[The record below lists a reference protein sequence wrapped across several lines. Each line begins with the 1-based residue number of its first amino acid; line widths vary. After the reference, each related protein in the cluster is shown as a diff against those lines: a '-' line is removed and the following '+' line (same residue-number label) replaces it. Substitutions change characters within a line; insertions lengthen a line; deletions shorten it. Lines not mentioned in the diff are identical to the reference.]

1 MATRHINWILILKA
15 WAMLWVVIGHA
26 TMCDIEELAT
36 APVYENLFYR
46 FAYSFHMALFMFVAG
61 YLFYMT
67 RIVPA
72 DRHWTYLAMAR
83 NKVKRLIIPCVVF
96 SLIAFALKFAFP
108 GAVERQV
115 SLQWRDVLHMVIYP
129 VDNPLREMWFIITLM
144 WLFLLMP
151 LWHWAVRRPARLA
164 ATVIA
169 LAVINMLDPQVDLLC
184 IGNVCTHAVWFFMG
198 IVACRYGDALFD
210 LKRRMRG
217 HSTTIFIAGIAAYA
231 FGWWHEVP
239 FIITFGG
246 IVLSIGLALAADK
259 YLPWL
264 FRSFRDYTYQIFLM
278 GIFVQMAVKVVYLR
292 LGIPHPAAY
301 LMSILL
307 GLYIP
312 VLVSKAIE
320 RTGWRPLHIATG
332 LRAAKTQ

>member
-1 MATRHINWILILKA
+1 
-15 WAMLWVVIGHA
+15 MLWVIIGHA
-26 TMCDIEELAT
+26 TMGDVAELDT
-36 APVYENLFYR
+36 APLYEQVAYR

-67 RIVPA
+67 RIVPT

-83 NKVKRLIIPCVVF
+83 NKVKRLIIPGITF
-96 SLIAFALKFAFP
+96 SLIAFALKFALP

-115 SLQWRDVLHMVIYP
+115 SLGWREVLHMIIYP
-129 VDNPLREMWFIITLM
+129 VDNPLREMWFIVTLM

-164 ATVIA
+164 ATVIV
-169 LAVINMLDPQVDLLC
+169 LAVINMLDVRCDLLC
-184 IGNVCTHAVWFFMG
+184 IGNVCSHAVWFFMG
-198 IVACRYGDALFD
+198 IAACRYGDALFD

-217 HSTTIFIAGIAAYA
+217 HSTTIFVAGVAVYA

-239 FIITFGG
+239 FIVTFGG
-246 IVLSIGLALAADK
+246 IVLSVGLALAADK

-264 FRSFRDYTYQIFLM
+264 FKSFRDYTYQIFLM

-292 LGIPHPAAY
+292 FGLPHPAAY
-301 LMSILL
+301 LLSIVL
-307 GLYIP
+307 GLYVP
-312 VLVSKAIE
+312 VLVSKVVE
-320 RTGWRPLHIATG
+320 RINWKPALVCMG
-332 LRAAKTQ
+332 LRYRR